1 MSTRTARVE
10 NLLRREIAA
19 ALLRGDVKDPRVR
32 DMVGISITGV
42 TVSPD
47 LSSARVFVDVLAERD
62 ADRIVQ
68 GLNAASGLLRSEL
81 GKKMRLR
88 RAPAL
93 RFEKDASIAQGRSI
107 ERVLEEIHAD
117 DKARAEPEDESDPA
131 TDPAATE

>member
-32 DMVGISITGV
+32 DTVGISITGV

-81 GKKMRLR
+81 GKKMKLR

-93 RFEKDASIAQGRSI
+93 RFEKDDSIARGRSI
-107 ERVLEEIHAD
+107 ERVLEEIHAE
-117 DKARAEPEDESDPA
+117 DKARVEPDDE